1 MKKNETATI
10 AKKARKAFKQ
20 ELTEKIISQLKIAV
34 GAVGTDL
41 KKTNKAIEKAA
52 KNLAKKIS
60 KQAVSKK
67 VSKVSTT
74 IKTDVKAK
82 PVAQAA
88 DIKALPATEKAALPA
103 KAKTPATKK
112 SAAKPE

>member
-20 ELTEKIISQLKIAV
+20 ELTEKIVSQLKTVV
-34 GAVGTDL
+34 GAVGADL

-67 VSKVSTT
+67 VSATV
-74 IKTDVKAK
+74 KTDLKAK
-82 PVAQAA
+82 PVAKTA
-88 DIKALPATEKAALPA
+88 DVKVVPAIEKAELPL
-103 KAKTPATKK
+103 KTKTPTAKK
-112 SAAKPE
+112 TVAKPE